1 MRYSRL
7 VLAVSIAL
15 LAVGVILHMPLE
27 VQKVLFGRV
36 VYSDPIYD
44 DLYVFVKNTFYIDSC
59 SQSSIWVNKATA
71 SILCS
76 GGMAFPIPY
85 LDYRLAQP
93 PLAGLIL
100 ALSTSIGMYLSGG
113 RQDAFLVSF
122 YVIQSLLSIIAVS
135 WSIYILY
142 RREYLRGLF
151 PLYALTLAVYGVY
164 SFDSL
169 ALPFIAG
176 AVVEMREGR
185 MDRAVLYSALA
196 SSVNFFAIVVLGLL
210 VYVALRKESIEPGVV
225 KGLIAGLSPFLI
237 VLALDPGYYSYVLN
251 DALQPAF
258 NNGVFTLLTLKTS
271 TGAAYGLNTGI
282 WVFTMLLLYSMTPP
296 LSSGEN
302 LVKYASIVAFT
313 LYTLHPRMVPQ
324 TLLITLLLLLIWSKP
339 TDPLLLLIEVSNA
352 LVIILWFKAGA
363 LAEYIAANIGVKTSP
378 NPASLDNPV
387 QWIVQFR
394 NALAIIYSVEETSRN
409 LGNQV
414 A

>member
-1 MRYSRL
+1 MRYGRL

-15 LAVGVILHMPLE
+15 LAIGVVLHIPLE
-27 VQKVLFGRV
+27 VQRVLFGRV

-44 DLYVFVKNTFYIDSC
+44 DLYAFVKNTFYTDSC
-59 SQSSIWVNKATA
+59 SQSSIWVNKEVA
-71 SILCS
+71 SILCR

-93 PLAGLIL
+93 PVAGLIL

-113 RQDAFLVSF
+113 RQDAFLASF
-122 YVIQSLLSIIAVS
+122 YVIQSMLSIIAVS

-142 RREYLRGLF
+142 KKEYLRGLF

-185 MDRAVLYSALA
+185 ISRAVLYSALA
-196 SSVNFFAIVVLGLL
+196 SSVNFFAIVILGLL
-210 VYVALRKESIEPGVV
+210 VYVALREGPVEPGVV

-251 DALQPAF
+251 DVLQPAF
-258 NNGVFTLLTLKTS
+258 NNGVFSLLTLRTS

-282 WVFTMLLLYSMTPP
+282 WVFTMLLLYSMIPP
-296 LSSGEN
+296 PSSGEG
-302 LVKYASIVAFT
+302 LVRYASIVAFI

-324 TLLITLLLLLIWSKP
+324 TLLITLLLLLTWSKP
-339 TDPLLLLIEVSNA
+339 VDPLLLLVEVSNA

-363 LAEYIAANIGVKTSP
+363 LAEYIAKNIGVKTSP

-394 NALAIIYSVEETSRN
+394 NALAVIYSIEEASRN
-409 LGNQV
+409 LGN
-414 A
+414 